1 MTSGLLQP
9 APVRAPAHR
18 PGSAR
23 REPVRRSMFEHD
35 PLERNYE
42 SALEKQDLLNYLWLV
57 FAQQKVNANWGNVRN
72 RKGARAVGRVSH

>member
-1 MTSGLLQP
+1 
-9 APVRAPAHR
+9 
-18 PGSAR
+18 
-23 REPVRRSMFEHD
+23 MFEHD